1 MPWLLALLASCG
13 DDGTS
18 TSAPASSDSTE
29 STTTASTTAV
39 ADESS
44 TSAPGT
50 SALTSGGTSTGSGSD
65 SDTTGADDL
74 APVAI
79 DDTYFATQDLALAVA
94 ADAGV
99 AANDVDDGALGVSDF
114 DAMSQGGGT
123 VQLAPDGSVA
133 YTPASGFWGRDSF
146 GYTIADAA
154 GATASAT
161 VTVYVAPV
169 LIPLGDV
176 ADGFG
181 GFVLDGGPGDESGSA
196 VGRAGDVNGDGR
208 DDLIVGAPVAD
219 ANGSNAGRVYV
230 VFGKA
235 DTDPVALTNL
245 GDGGFA
251 IDGAAPD
258 DLAGA
263 SLGGGMDLDGDG
275 LAELL
280 VGASHADPNGASS
293 GRAYVV
299 FGKADTDPIDL
310 AMLGGAGFTLSGE
323 LAGDRAGESL
333 DFVPDVD
340 GDGIAE
346 IVIGASRNDAAAS
359 NAGRSY
365 VVFGKTDTDP
375 IELAMLG
382 EGGFTIDGEASLA
395 HCGQSVSN
403 AGDVDGDGLAD
414 VVVGAPGAQPNAA
427 YYAGRAYVVFGKG
440 DSTAV
445 DGGQLG
451 AAGFVLDGEAASDR
465 AGYTVSGTGDVDGD
479 GLDDLVV
486 GSVDG
491 APSGMYA
498 GRSYVVFGKADTQ
511 AVDLAALGDGGFFID
526 GGAQQDTS
534 SFALGRAGDVNGDGL
549 ADVLVGAPGAHV
561 AGPIAGRAYVVFG
574 KADTSPVSLAELGTA
589 GVVLESEGMGDNT
602 GWSVQ
607 GAGDVDGDGFDD
619 VIVGAPNADPNGPYS
634 GRSYVVFGVPTA
646 DNCCRAHERGGC
658 TDAVIEACV
667 CALDPGCCEAWDD
680 LCTAA
685 AADDCSACG

>member
-18 TSAPASSDSTE
+18 TTAPASSDGTE

-50 SALTSGGTSTGSGSD
+50 SGLTSGGTSSGSGSG
-65 SDTTGADDL
+65 TTGADDL

-208 DDLIVGAPVAD
+208 DDLIVGAPVAG

-258 DLAGA
+258 DAAGA

-310 AMLGGAGFTLSGE
+310 AMLSGAGFTLSGE
-323 LAGDRAGESL
+323 LAGDRAWFL
-333 DFVPDVD
+333 AFVEVRDEHLAVR
-340 GDGIAE
+340 
-346 IVIGASRNDAAAS
+346 SR
-359 NAGRSY
+359 
-365 VVFGKTDTDP
+365 
-375 IELAMLG
+375 
-382 EGGFTIDGEASLA
+382 
-395 HCGQSVSN
+395 
-403 AGDVDGDGLAD
+403 
-414 VVVGAPGAQPNAA
+414 
-427 YYAGRAYVVFGKG
+427 
-440 DSTAV
+440 
-445 DGGQLG
+445 QL
-451 AAGFVLDGEAASDR
+451 L
-465 AGYTVSGTGDVDGD
+465 
-479 GLDDLVV
+479 
-486 GSVDG
+486 
-491 APSGMYA
+491 
-498 GRSYVVFGKADTQ
+498 
-511 AVDLAALGDGGFFID
+511 
-526 GGAQQDTS
+526 
-534 SFALGRAGDVNGDGL
+534 
-549 ADVLVGAPGAHV
+549 
-561 AGPIAGRAYVVFG
+561 
-574 KADTSPVSLAELGTA
+574 
-589 GVVLESEGMGDNT
+589 
-602 GWSVQ
+602 
-607 GAGDVDGDGFDD
+607 
-619 VIVGAPNADPNGPYS
+619 
-634 GRSYVVFGVPTA
+634 
-646 DNCCRAHERGGC
+646 ERGGERLRELDLL
-658 TDAVIEACV
+658 DARARLARVDHVEVFARR
-667 CALDPGCCEAWDD
+667 AR
-680 LCTAA
+680 AA
-685 AADDCSACG
+685 AAVRGARLIHQDADEPGRQRPLAGETARAKTNPPLPACGERVGVRGNRPSAGARTAPHCGSGCAW